1 MIIFLVSQIIKKK
14 LTNKNFLSV
23 IKDLNFI
30 LSKLTKFTKTIK
42 IKVNLF
48 CIINRD
54 NIKLLP

>member
-1 MIIFLVSQIIKKK
+1 MIKFLKSQIIKK

-30 LSKLTKFTKTIK
+30 LSKQTKFTKTIK
-42 IKVNLF
+42 IRVNLF

-54 NIKLLP
+54 NIKIIT